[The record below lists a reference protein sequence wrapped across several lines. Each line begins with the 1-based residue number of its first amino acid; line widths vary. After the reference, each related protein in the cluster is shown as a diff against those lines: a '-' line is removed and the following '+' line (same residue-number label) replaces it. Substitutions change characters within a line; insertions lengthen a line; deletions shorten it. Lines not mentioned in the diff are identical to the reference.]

1 MRFPQNIT
9 RLEEPI
15 VSYDVQMIIGGVH
28 CDSSDGKKIAS
39 INPAT
44 NEVVGYFPAA
54 TKEDCDRALACAQK
68 GKVEWAA
75 KSINERAAIMNRFA
89 DLLEAN
95 LKDLATIQCLEMG
108 KPIATCEKEI
118 SGAVANC
125 REYAKGGLFLK
136 SEFIPDYN
144 AAGVPGTIAFS
155 VRQPVGVC
163 LLIAPFNAP
172 TSCTVHKA
180 IPALMAGN
188 AIIMKPPSDVAL
200 TVTRSMEL
208 LLEAGVPGNAAQIVT
223 GSGAVI
229 GKYLVETPL
238 IDLVSLTGSTEV
250 GQEICRMSAPY
261 MHRTVMELGGNDPVV
276 VFEDADMKYAVS
288 QTFLRVVNTG
298 QMCIA
303 PKRWIVHNSIKEE
316 FVQKC
321 KALYESIT
329 VGDPMDRKM
338 MVGTLINER
347 AAKEIEEQVNKTVEQ
362 GARIVC
368 GGTRNGA
375 YYMPTVLTDVTKD
388 MDIAKDMEIFGPV
401 LPIIGFDTE
410 EEAIEIC
417 NQSCYGLSA
426 GIITQDYRR
435 GLRVAFKIQSGG
447 VQINGESA
455 YRNTNVP
462 FGGMK
467 MSGLGREG
475 TKECIEHF
483 TELKSII
490 IKDVK

>member
-1 MRFPQNIT
+1 MS
-9 RLEEPI
+9 L
-15 VSYDVQMIIGGVH
+15 DVKMIIGGEH
-28 CDSSDGKKIAS
+28 CDASDGRKIAS
-39 INPAT
+39 VNPAT
-44 NEVVGYFPAA
+44 GEVVGFFPAA
-54 TKEDCDRALACAQK
+54 TKEDCDRALAAAQK
-68 GKVEWAA
+68 GKAEWAA
-75 KSINERAAIMNRFA
+75 KSINQRAAILNKFA
-89 DLLEAN
+89 DLLEKN
-95 LKDLATIQCLEMG
+95 LKDLAVVQCQEMG
-108 KPIATCEKEI
+108 KPVATCEKEI

-136 SEFIPDYN
+136 SEFIPDFN

-155 VRQPVGVC
+155 VRQPLGVC

-223 GSGAVI
+223 GSGAEI
-229 GKYLVETPL
+229 GKYLIETPL
-238 IDLVSLTGSTEV
+238 VDCVSLTGSTEV
-250 GQEICRMSAPY
+250 GKELCRMSAPY
-261 MHRTVMELGGNDPVV
+261 MHRTIMELGGNDPVV
-276 VFEDADMKYAVS
+276 VFDDADMKYAVS
-288 QTFLRVVNTG
+288 QTFLRVVNSG

-303 PKRWIVHNSIKEE
+303 PKRWIVQNSIKEE
-316 FVQKC
+316 FAAKT
-321 KALYESIT
+321 KALYESMK
-329 VGDPMDRKM
+329 VGDPMDRNM
-338 MVGTLINER
+338 MVGTLISEA
-347 AAKEIEEQVNKTVEQ
+347 AAKKVEAQVNKTVEQ
-362 GARIVC
+362 GAKVLV
-368 GGTRNGA
+368 GGVRKGA
-375 YYMPTVLTDVTKD
+375 YYMPTVLDNVTKD
-388 MDIAKDMEIFGPV
+388 MDVAKDMEIFGPV

-410 EEAIEIC
+410 DEAVEIC
-417 NQSCYGLSA
+417 NQSTYGLSA
-426 GIITQDYRR
+426 GVITQDYRK
-435 GLRVAFKIQSGG
+435 GLRMAFRIQSGG
-447 VQINGESA
+447 VQVNGESA

-490 IKDVK
+490 LKDIK

>member
-1 MRFPQNIT
+1 MELNVKMVIAG
-9 RLEEPI
+9 EH
-15 VSYDVQMIIGGVH
+15 V
-28 CDSSDGKKIAS
+28 DSSDGKKIAS

-54 TKEDCDRALACAQK
+54 TKEDCDRALHAAQL
-68 GKVEWAA
+68 GKKEWAA
-75 KSINERAAIMNRFA
+75 KSINERAAIMLKFA
-89 DLLEAN
+89 DLLEKN
-95 LKDLATIQCLEMG
+95 LKELALLQCQEMG

-118 SGAVANC
+118 SGAVSNC

-136 SEFIPDYN
+136 SEFIPDFG
-144 AAGVPGTIAFS
+144 AANGDPGTIAFS
-155 VRQPVGVC
+155 VRQPLGVC

-172 TSCTVHKA
+172 TSCTIHKA
-180 IPALMAGN
+180 VPALMAGN

-223 GSGAVI
+223 GSGGTI
-229 GKYLVETPL
+229 GKYLIETPL
-238 IDLVSLTGSTEV
+238 VDCVSLTGSTEV
-250 GQEICRMSAPY
+250 GIEICRQSAPY
-261 MHRTVMELGGNDPVV
+261 MHRLVMELGGNDPVI
-276 VFEDADMKYAVS
+276 VFEDANLDYAVS

-303 PKRWIVHNSIKEE
+303 PKRWIVQNSIKEQ
-316 FVQKC
+316 FTQKV
-321 KALYESIT
+321 KALYENMK
-329 VGDPMDRKM
+329 VGDPMDRSM
-338 MVGTLINER
+338 MVGTVISEK
-347 AAKEIEEQVNKTVEQ
+347 AAKEIEEQVNLTIAQ
-362 GARIVC
+362 GAKLLV
-368 GGTRNGA
+368 GGKRNGA
-375 YYMPTVLTDVTKD
+375 YYSPTVLTNVTKD

-410 EEAIEIC
+410 EEAIAIA
-417 NQSCYGLSA
+417 NQSKYGLSA
-426 GIITQDYRR
+426 GVITEDYKK
-435 GLRVAFKIQSGG
+435 GLRVAWKVESGG
-447 VQINGESA
+447 VQVNGESA

-490 IKDVK
+490 LKDVK